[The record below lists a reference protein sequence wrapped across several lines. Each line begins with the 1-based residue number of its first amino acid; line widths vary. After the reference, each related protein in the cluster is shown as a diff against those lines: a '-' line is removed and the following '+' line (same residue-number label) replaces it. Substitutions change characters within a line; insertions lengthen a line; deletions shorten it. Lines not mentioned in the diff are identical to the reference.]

1 MQLWTSCEGTGSFPD
16 KANQIFNGFEQK
28 FNDYINENSYGNGLK
43 EWSVIFI
50 IAGGPLDPGF
60 TERTMVKRSS
70 QDMDFRLRVDFEAFK
85 KGNTQ
90 KRTFLMHNT
99 LLRSLDILAAKKVKD
114 FDLDSLRKDFEACAD
129 LNGWNVEPDKA
140 V

>member
-1 MQLWTSCEGTGSFPD
+1 MKLWNTCEGTGSLPK
-16 KANQIFNGFEQK
+16 KAIVIFNAFEQK
-28 FNDYINENSYGNGLK
+28 FNDYITEKNYGSGLK
-43 EWSVIFI
+43 QWSVIFI

-60 TERTMVKRSS
+60 TERTMVKRST
-70 QDMDFRLRVDFEAFK
+70 QKMDFRLRVDFEAFK

-90 KRTFLMHNT
+90 KRTFLMYDT

-114 FDLDSLRKDFEACAD
+114 FDLDSLRKDFEACAG
-129 LNGWNVEPDKA
+129 LNGWNIDPDET